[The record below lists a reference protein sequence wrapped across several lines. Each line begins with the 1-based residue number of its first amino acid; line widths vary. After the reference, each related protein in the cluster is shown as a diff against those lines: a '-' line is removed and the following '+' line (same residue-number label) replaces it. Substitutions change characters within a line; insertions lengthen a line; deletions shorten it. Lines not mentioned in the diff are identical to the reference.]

1 MKMTFLGAAHEVTGS
16 CTLIEA
22 CGKNILVDCG
32 MEQGADIYENCE
44 LPVNPADID
53 CVLLT
58 HAHIDHSGKLPALT
72 ARGYTGPIYAT
83 LATKRLC
90 DVMLLDAAHIQET
103 EAQWKNRK
111 AARAGE
117 KQYEPPYTV
126 EDAQKA
132 LTQFIPCDYKKQY
145 KIFDF
150 CTVSFTDAGH
160 LLGSSSIKI
169 TLTEN
174 VVTKTLLFSGD
185 LGNVDRPLI
194 RDPQKPENAD
204 VVVIES
210 TYGNRLHG
218 ARGDYTAQLANAINE
233 TLGKGGNLVI
243 PAFAV
248 GRTQEMLYLIREIKE
263 MGLAPACPGFKV
275 WVDSPLAVQATKIY
289 SGGMTDYY
297 DETTLDY
304 LAKGINVLDFEGL
317 NMSVTTEQSR
327 MLNTDAEPKVII
339 SASGMCEA
347 GRIRHHLKHNLWRSE
362 CAVMFVGYQA
372 VGTLGRILCDGAKKV
387 KIFGEEIAVNSK
399 ILTMDGISGHADMD
413 MLLGWLKSMTVK
425 PERVYVN
432 HGDDTVCDEF
442 AATVNEKLG
451 VHAEAPYNG
460 AQYDIVTGECLDKG
474 NTVRLEKKTP
484 AKVSAAFA
492 KLLDAMRRLSELIN
506 RCSGRSNTDLNKF
519 TDDINILKNKW
530 E

>member
-1 MKMTFLGAAHEVTGS
+1 
-16 CTLIEA
+16 
-22 CGKNILVDCG
+22 
-32 MEQGADIYENCE
+32 
-44 LPVNPADID
+44 
-53 CVLLT
+53 
-58 HAHIDHSGKLPALT
+58 
-72 ARGYTGPIYAT
+72 
-83 LATKRLC
+83 
-90 DVMLLDAAHIQET
+90 
-103 EAQWKNRK
+103 
-111 AARAGE
+111 
-117 KQYEPPYTV
+117 
-126 EDAQKA
+126 
-132 LTQFIPCDYKKQY
+132 
-145 KIFDF
+145 
-150 CTVSFTDAGH
+150 
-160 LLGSSSIKI
+160 
-169 TLTEN
+169 
-174 VVTKTLLFSGD
+174 
-185 LGNVDRPLI
+185 
-194 RDPQKPENAD
+194 
-204 VVVIES
+204 
-210 TYGNRLHG
+210 
-218 ARGDYTAQLANAINE
+218 
-233 TLGKGGNLVI
+233 
-243 PAFAV
+243 
-248 GRTQEMLYLIREIKE
+248 
-263 MGLAPACPGFKV
+263 
-275 WVDSPLAVQATKIY
+275 
-289 SGGMTDYY
+289 
-297 DETTLDY
+297 
-304 LAKGINVLDFEGL
+304 
-317 NMSVTTEQSR
+317 

>member
-16 CTLIEA
+16 CTLIEV
-22 CGKNILVDCG
+22 CKKHILVDCG
-32 MEQGADIYENCE
+32 MEQGADIYENSD

-58 HAHIDHSGKLPALT
+58 HAHIDHSGKIPALT

-90 DVMLLDAAHIQET
+90 DIMLLDAAHIQET

-111 AARAGE
+111 AARADE
-117 KQYEPPYTV
+117 KQHEPPYTV

-132 LTQFIPCDYKKQY
+132 LTQFIPCDYKKKY

-160 LLGSSSIKI
+160 LLGSSSINI

-174 VVTKTLLFSGD
+174 GVTRTLLFSGD

-204 VVVIES
+204 IVIIES

-218 ARGDYTAQLANAINE
+218 ARGDYTSQLANAINK
-233 TLGKGGNLVI
+233 TLGRGGNLII

-263 MGLAPACPGFKV
+263 MGLTPACPGFKV

-297 DETTLDY
+297 DETTLEY
-304 LAKGINVLDFEGL
+304 LAKGINVLTFDGL

-327 MLNTDAEPKVII
+327 MLNTNDEPKVII

-372 VGTLGRILCDGAKKV
+372 VGTLGRIICDGAEKV
-387 KIFGEEIAVNSK
+387 KIFGEEIAVNAK
-399 ILTMDGISGHADMD
+399 ILTMDGISGHADRD
-413 MLLGWLKSMTVK
+413 MLLGWLKSMDAK
-425 PERVYVN
+425 PEKVYVN
-432 HGDDTVCDEF
+432 HGDDTICDEF
-442 AATVNEKLG
+442 AATITEKLG
-451 VHAEAPYNG
+451 IRAEAPYNG
-460 AQYDIVTGECLDKG
+460 AQYDLVTDECLYKG
-474 NTVRLEKKTP
+474 NTVRLEKKAP

-506 RCSGRSNTDLNKF
+506 RCSGRSNTDLKKF
-519 TDDINILKNKW
+519 TDDINSLKNKW